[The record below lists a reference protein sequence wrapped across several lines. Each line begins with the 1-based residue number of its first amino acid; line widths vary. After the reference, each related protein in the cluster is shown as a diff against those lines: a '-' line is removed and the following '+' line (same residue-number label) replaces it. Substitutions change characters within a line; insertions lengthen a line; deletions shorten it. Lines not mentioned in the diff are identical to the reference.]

1 MADMESIGAVWRALT
16 RIDRALLVTLA
27 LTLVGGFLI
36 QAPSLSALARLISYV
51 VGFWLGI
58 RLLRRLMRRILWRLR
73 NRLLVAYT
81 FIALVPIVL
90 IGTLALLVLYAMVG
104 QIAIYMMTS
113 ELERR
118 SALLVSTAIWIAERA
133 PDDRVPAIGRAYPVL
148 ASRLPELAF
157 HLTGGQEWKYPPE
170 ADAQAPPEEWGDAGG
185 LVIRDNQ
192 LYIWAHIVRE
202 GARVTAMAPLTSRLI
217 SSLAPNI
224 GEFSFLRFE
233 QDSLQPR
240 RVRLRSSA
248 GSPDD
253 VDAPRN
259 RLPEP
264 HNRFDLVVQWA
275 TLFPVYLWD
284 RPGRTENEYL
294 RVRTRPIAVMNL
306 VFAQKVDFAQ
316 GVIPALLITV
326 SILFLLAELAAMIVG
341 VSITRTITSAVH
353 DLYEGTERV
362 KEGDFSHR
370 IPIQGDDQL
379 ARLGESF
386 NTMTA
391 NVERLLVVA
400 KENERLQADLE
411 IAREVQTQLYPR
423 SLPAAQTLRLTA
435 LSNPARMV
443 SGDYYDCQMAGQGM
457 LALAMG
463 DVAGK
468 GISAALLM
476 ATLQSALRTQLRH
489 CLDNAGNNG
498 PAISTSN
505 LVSQLN
511 LHLHAQT
518 APEKYATFCFCLYND
533 KTGVLTYTNAGHLP
547 PVLLRRG
554 SIQPFE
560 VNGTVVGAFPFS
572 RYEESQVR
580 MEPGDLLLFYTDGVT
595 EPENEYGEQFGQER
609 LFDLLRR
616 HQSSTPEKILDAVA
630 ESVREWTGSEELQDD
645 MTMLLARRI

>member
-1 MADMESIGAVWRALT
+1 MERIRALWRALS
-16 RIDRALLVTLA
+16 RIERILLVTLA
-27 LTLVGGFLI
+27 LSLIAGFLT
-36 QAPSLSALARLISYV
+36 QAASLSALARLFSYAA
-51 VGFWLGI
+51 GFWLAI

-90 IGTLALLVLYAMVG
+90 IGTLAGLVLYAMVG

-118 SALLVSTAIWIAERA
+118 SALLVSTTIWIAERA
-133 PDDRVPAIGRAYPVL
+133 GEDRISAIGRAYPVL

-157 HLTGGQEWKYPPE
+157 HVSGSRDWRFPAE
-170 ADAQAPPEEWGDAGG
+170 AEAEAPPPEWGDAGG
-185 LVIRDNQ
+185 LVIKDGQ

-202 GARVTAMAPLTSRLI
+202 DARVTAMAPLTARFI
-217 SSLAPNI
+217 SGLAPNI

-240 RVRLRSSA
+240 RIRLRTSA
-248 GSPDD
+248 GLPDEA
-253 VDAPRN
+253 DAPRN

-264 HNRFDLVVQWA
+264 ETRFDFETQWA
-275 TLFPVYLWD
+275 TLFPVYLWE

-294 RVRTRPIAVMNL
+294 RVRTRPLAVMNM

-316 GVIPALLITV
+316 GVIPALLLTV
-326 SILFLLAELAAMIVG
+326 SILFLLAELIAMIVG

-370 IPIQGDDQL
+370 IPIKGDDQL
-379 ARLGESF
+379 ARLGDSF

-411 IAREVQTQLYPR
+411 IAREVQNQLYPR
-423 SLPAAQTLRLTA
+423 ALPAAQTLRLTA

-443 SGDYYDCQMAGQGM
+443 SGDYYDCQMAGQGL

-489 CLDNAGNNG
+489 SIDNPIENG
-498 PAISTSN
+498 APISTSN
-505 LVSQLN
+505 LVSRLN
-511 LHLHAQT
+511 VHLHAQT
-518 APEKYATFCFCLYND
+518 APEKYATFCFCIYD
-533 KTGVLTYTNAGHLP
+533 DRTGVLTYTNAGHLP
-547 PVLLRRG
+547 PILLRDGNIRA
-554 SIQPFE
+554 FD

-572 RYEESQVR
+572 QYEESQIK

-609 LFDLLRR
+609 LLDLLLR
-616 HQSSTPEKILDAVA
+616 HQRGAPEKILDAVA

-645 MTMLLARRI
+645 MTMLLARRV